1 MVQLRS
7 TLAAVALLAIGGQA
21 AAQTAAPVETQ
32 RAVAGLAGPAEIR
45 VDRWGVA
52 HIYAA
57 SIRDAFFLQGYNVAR
72 DRLWPIDL
80 WRKRGLGLLSAD
92 FGPAYV
98 EQDRAA
104 RLLLYRGDMDAEWA
118 SYGPDAKDQ
127 ASAFTAGVN
136 AYVAEIRAGKQ
147 PLPEEFKLAG
157 TTPSPWSAEDVVRI
171 RSHALSRNAPQE
183 TRRAQIACVAGIGA
197 ARLYR
202 NIEPKW
208 DPALPEGLDPCDVPG
223 DVLTDYT
230 RGTQGVRFDP
240 ATRKLAML
248 DAPDD
253 IQGSNNWTIS
263 GQRTAT
269 GRPILASDPHREHS
283 APSLR
288 YVVHME
294 APGLS
299 VIGAGEPALPGVSI
313 GHNDKIAF
321 GLTIFPADQEDLYV
335 YELKAGAPRTYRYDG
350 KWEDMKVIREA
361 IPVKGEAPR
370 MVDLV
375 FTRHGPVLKTDPV
388 RGRAFA
394 LRSVWWEPG
403 TAAYFGSS
411 AYMRAQDYAQF
422 KSALERWGAPSVNQ
436 VFADAGG
443 SIGWVASAKVPK
455 RTNWDGLTPVPGDGR
470 YEWKGMI
477 APADLPSEANPD
489 RGWIATA
496 NQMNLPDGYPYDE
509 RRIGFEWTNGSRK
522 ARISEVL
529 AAKGKSTLEDSQAL
543 QTDPTDVQSR
553 RLATLLKG
561 VRTKDKKLQAAIA
574 LLRRWDGRST
584 TDSAAAAL
592 YQVWI
597 TNHLGAAVVARAV
610 PERAQRMVGQGDLA
624 AVILQLETPDE
635 AFTRAARDQAMLES
649 LGAAYDEVVRRLG
662 ADPKGWSWGA
672 LHQAR
677 FDHAL
682 TPLAPAA
689 EKDALSSGTAPM
701 AGGAY
706 TPLAASFRPNDYR
719 VVAGASFR
727 MVVDVGAWDNSRFIN
742 TPGQSGGPESPHF
755 RDLFPLWAKGE
766 YVPLV
771 FSRPAVEAATE
782 SVLKLTPVVE
792 VSAETPKPAKAPA
805 KSGKRRAA
813 RR

>member
-1 MVQLRS
+1 MVQLR
-7 TLAAVALLAIGGQA
+7 TALTA
-21 AAQTAAPVETQ
+21 AALIAAASQATAQPLPPAKIASPVK
-32 RAVAGLAGPAEIR
+32 GLEKPAEIR
-45 VDRWGVA
+45 IDRWGVA

-72 DRLWPIDL
+72 DRLWQIDL

-104 RLLLYRGDMDAEWA
+104 RLLLYRGDMAAEWA
-118 SYGPDAKDQ
+118 AYGPAAQGQ
-127 ASAFTAGVN
+127 ASAFVGGVN

-147 PLPEEFKLAG
+147 PLPAEFKLAG

-171 RSHALSRNAPQE
+171 RSHALSRNAPTE
-183 TRRAQIACVAGIGA
+183 VRRAQIACVAGINA
-197 ARLYR
+197 AKLFR

-208 DPALPEGLDPCDVPG
+208 DPTLPSGLDPCDVPG

-240 ATRKLAML
+240 ATRKLALL

-253 IQGSNNWTIS
+253 IQGSNNWAIA

-335 YELKAGAPRTYRYDG
+335 YELKSAAPRTYRYQG

-361 IPVKGEAPR
+361 IPVRGEAPR

-411 AYMRAQDYAQF
+411 GYMQSANYAEF
-422 KSALERWGAPSVNQ
+422 KTALERWGAPSVNQ
-436 VFADAGG
+436 VFADVSGA
-443 SIGWVASAKVPK
+443 IGWVASAKTPA

-477 APADLPSEANPD
+477 APTDLPSEESPA

-496 NQMNLPDGYPYDE
+496 NQMNLPDGYPYDA

-529 AAKGKSTLEDSQAL
+529 ADKGKSTLADSMAL
-543 QTDPTDVQSR
+543 QIDPTDVQAR
-553 RLATLLKG
+553 RMNAVLRG
-561 VRTKDKKLQAAIA
+561 VRTRDDKLKAAVA

-597 TNHLGAAVVARAV
+597 TNHLGAAIVARAV
-610 PERAQRMVGQGDLA
+610 PERAQRLVGQGDLA
-624 AVILQLETPDE
+624 AVMLLLENPDE
-635 AFTRAARDQAMLES
+635 TLPRAARDVALLES

-662 ADPKGWSWGA
+662 PDPRGWTWGA

-677 FDHAL
+677 FEHAL
-682 TPLAPAA
+682 TPLVSAA
-689 EKDALSSGTAPM
+689 QKDALSSGTAPM

-706 TPLAASFRPNDYR
+706 SPLAASYRPSDYR
-719 VVAGASFR
+719 VIAGASFR
-727 MVVDVGAWDNSRFIN
+727 MVVDVGQWDDSRFIN
-742 TPGQSGGPESPHF
+742 TPGQSGSPGSAHF

-766 YVPLV
+766 YAPLV
-771 FSRPAVEAATE
+771 FTRAAVEAATE
-782 SVLKLTPVVE
+782 TTLKLTPAVE
-792 VSAETPKPAKAPA
+792 PVAAPA
-805 KSGKRRAA
+805 RTRPGKRRS